1 MARMVDRGEADWAAG
16 RDESRIVRDYLEALE
31 WEGHECTSGP
41 TQNLVGEVEV
51 ALGDADPMR
60 RPHLDRDRTDLP
72 NEGETLDETVRG
84 AALEEEFVAVASSY
98 SDHRGISYATSREV
112 GVDAAVL
119 RRAGVT
125 PSPRRRVVRGS
136 TTANWAV
143 IRSPTELPTI
153 RLANGSL
160 MGQQ

>member
-1 MARMVDRGEADWAAG
+1 MATMIDRGEAAWAAG

-31 WEGHECTSGP
+31 WERRECTSGP
-41 TQNLVGEVEV
+41 TQDLMGEVEV
-51 ALGDADPMR
+51 ALGD
-60 RPHLDRDRTDLP
+60 
-72 NEGETLDETVRG
+72 GETLDETVRD
-84 AALEEEFVAVASSY
+84 AALEDEFVAVASSY
-98 SDHRGISYATSREV
+98 SDHRGISYAAWREV

-160 MGQQ
+160 MGPQ